1 MRTLDRLM
9 RAAGWI
15 LVAAVGMGT
24 GGAVAQTFPTK
35 PVRLLLGTAA
45 GGPLD
50 LVTRLVAERMAAPLG
65 QQVIVENRPGAS
77 GIIAVDAVIKSP
89 ADGYNI
95 GMLTSPA
102 LLNGLLNGR
111 EWKPAEEFTP
121 IGLNYQQGILM
132 GVNPSHPLF
141 ANVKNAVDLVRV
153 VKANPGKVNYATAGP
168 TGTGNIAGLMMRSG
182 AGLQW
187 ENVPYKGGADMVR
200 DLVAGENPI
209 IAMGPTVQDAANN
222 PGRLLLIA
230 TTGGKLQAGV
240 RPLAEQGFPNIKV
253 TTWGGVV
260 GPGQLPA
267 PVAERLTSAY
277 RTAVIDPAFVEKMA
291 KILEQEYLAPAEFGQ
306 MIRDTIGLYQKLIRE
321 NNLKP

>member
-1 MRTLDRLM
+1 MRTTSASIL
-9 RAAGWI
+9 AAALCI
-15 LVAAVGMGT
+15 GT
-24 GGAVAQTFPTK
+24 GAAVAQTSVGTFPTK
-35 PVRLLLGTAA
+35 PIRLLLGSPA

-65 QQVIVENRPGAS
+65 QPVIVENRVGAS
-77 GIIAVDAVIKSP
+77 GIIAVDAAIKSP
-89 ADGYNI
+89 ADGYNVV
-95 GMLTSPA
+95 MLTSPA
-102 LLNGLLNGR
+102 LLNGILNGR

-132 GVNPSHPLF
+132 GVNPTHPLF
-141 ANVKNAVDLVRV
+141 RDVKNAADLVRV

-168 TGTGNIAGLMMRSG
+168 TGTGNIAGLMMTSG
-182 AGLQW
+182 AGLKW
-187 ENVPYKGGADMVR
+187 ENVAYKGGADMVR
-200 DLVAGENPI
+200 DLLAGENPI
-209 IAMGPTVQDAANN
+209 VAMGPTVQDAANN

-230 TTGGKLQAGV
+230 NTSGRVQAGI

-267 PVAERLTSAY
+267 PIAERLTGVYRSAV
-277 RTAVIDPAFVEKMA
+277 TDAAFIEKMA
-291 KILEQEYLAPAEFGQ
+291 KILEQEYLPPAEFAR
-306 MIRDTIGLYQKLIRE
+306 MIQDTIALYQKLIRE